1 MLRYKYIVFT
11 FIILIALNSCGFYKK
26 ISKSDTK
33 EEITLAE
40 PTPVDTFD
48 FVEPIEI
55 DTAELV
61 SNEPPIYR
69 EDTIDNYQ
77 ENIHIDSTEIVNML
91 LSDDEIFAKVFK
103 NRFGK
108 HSNIKKNNQ
117 MVKGSS
123 IVEQLDKLTEVKFLN
138 KYQFVTDRNKLNK
151 YGYAED
157 EVPEFSDSIYEM
169 RIAKLN
175 LQTPI
180 ELIYNEHVKSFISVY
195 AKRGRKQTARMLGLK
210 EIYFPIFEQVLDKYD
225 MPFELKYLA
234 VVESALN
241 PTAGSRAGAKGLWQ
255 FMYHTGKRYGLKSNS
270 LVDDRF
276 DPYKATVAAVEH
288 LKDLY
293 DIYHSWELALAAYN
307 SGPGNVNR
315 AIRRAGGVRNYWAIW
330 PYLPSETRGYVP
342 AFIAVNYVFN
352 YPIEH
357 NIFPVDPGI
366 LADGID
372 SVSVTNPLTFEQI
385 SEFMGIDIEDLRFLN
400 PGYKRDIIPASEEKS
415 YILRLPREKIGEFIE
430 NEQSIY
436 SFVSSSGLEKE
447 KLQQQIKKALERKV
461 YVVRSG
467 DNLGAIAGRYGIS
480 IRKLKSWNGLR
491 SSRIYPGQK
500 LTIFD
505 ADIRSPKKSLKKKN
519 SSGKVY
525 HIVKSGETL
534 SAIARIYALSVSE
547 LQNLNNLSVNTIYPG
562 QKLKINNNSTA
573 QVSHEGGSYK
583 YHTIRSGDTLWDISR
598 TYNISLKKLK
608 RWNGITNSRRLKL
621 GEKLVVKK

>member
-1 MLRYKYIVFT
+1 MKMLRYRYIVLT
-11 FIILIALNSCGFYKK
+11 FVTVVALNSCGLYKK

-33 EEITLAE
+33 EEITVAE
-40 PTPVDTFD
+40 PTPIDNFD
-48 FVEPIEI
+48 FVEPVEI
-55 DTAELV
+55 DTTEFV
-61 SNEPPIYR
+61 SNEPIYQA
-69 EDTIDNYQ
+69 DTVNDYE
-77 ENIHIDSTEIVNML
+77 ENIQIDSTEIVNML
-91 LSDDEIFAKVFK
+91 LNDDEMFAKVFK
-103 NRFGK
+103 NKFGK
-108 HSNIKKNNQ
+108 NSNISKNTQ
-117 MVKGSS
+117 MTKGSR
-123 IVEQLDKLTEVKFLN
+123 IVEQLDSLTKVKFLN
-138 KYQFVTDRNKLNK
+138 KYEFVSDRNKLNE

-180 ELIYNEHVKSFISVY
+180 ELIYNEHVKSFISIY

-315 AIRRAGGVRNYWAIW
+315 AIRRAGGIRNYWAIW
-330 PYLPSETRGYVP
+330 PFLPSETRGYVP

-352 YPIEH
+352 YSTEH
-357 NIFPVDPGI
+357 NIFPTDPGI

-372 SVSVTNPLTFEQI
+372 SVSVTSPLTFEQI

-400 PGYKRDIIPASEEKS
+400 PSYKRDIIPATEEKS
-415 YILRLPREKIGEFIE
+415 YILRLPVEKIGEFIE

-436 SFVSSSGLEKE
+436 SFVSSSGIEKE
-447 KLQQQIKKALERKV
+447 KLQQQIKKALERKI

-480 IRKLKSWNGLR
+480 VRKLKSWNGLR

-505 ADIRSPKKSLKKKN
+505 ADIRPQKRSSSRKKKSGKK
-519 SSGKVY
+519 Y
-525 HIVKSGETL
+525 HKVKSGETL
-534 SAIARIYALSVSE
+534 ISIARTNNLSVSE
-547 LQNLNNLSVNTIYPG
+547 LRDLNNLTSNTIYPG
-562 QKLKINNNSTA
+562 QKLKINGNNTKI
-573 QVSHEGGSYK
+573 SHSGSYK

-598 TYNISLKKLK
+598 RYDIPLQKLK

-621 GEKLVVKK
+621 GDKLVVKK